1 MRDTE
6 KVEFANALRGIA
18 ALSVIVSHYLWV
30 FWTAPAA
37 VTELTGLST
46 APTPI
51 PAFVG
56 WIQIPHFNWGAF
68 GVALFF
74 LVSGFVI
81 PFSFQTYNRT
91 GFLFGRVFRLFPTY
105 WVGLTTSLIV
115 VAVGCHLFGHSF
127 PHTSREMIVGYAL
140 GLRDV
145 MWVKS
150 VDGIVWTL
158 EIELKFYLICA
169 LIAPWLREGSAKAFI
184 VTIVLFALTMLLG
197 QWLLTAT
204 TTTWFFLALSSPYI
218 LFMFIGV
225 AFNFHYR
232 KKMSTRTAIALTTL
246 LVAMFSCSLHFGF
259 FRAFSLVPSY
269 IAAVTLFVVAYGF
282 SKFAPRIPTV
292 SFWAD
297 ISYPL
302 YVIHAATGYMLMAA
316 MKNIG
321 LPPSATIAIAFRLTT
336 IAAFLIHKYVER
348 PTHRMGQ
355 RIALRLQQR
364 PKSNY
369 SDSDARLEKTT
380 QSI

>member
-1 MRDTE
+1 
-6 KVEFANALRGIA
+6 
-18 ALSVIVSHYLWV
+18 
-30 FWTAPAA
+30 
-37 VTELTGLST
+37 
-46 APTPI
+46 
-51 PAFVG
+51 
-56 WIQIPHFNWGAF
+56 
-68 GVALFF
+68 
-74 LVSGFVI
+74 
-81 PFSFQTYNRT
+81 
-91 GFLFGRVFRLFPTY
+91 
-105 WVGLTTSLIV
+105 
-115 VAVGCHLFGHSF
+115 
-127 PHTSREMIVGYAL
+127 
-140 GLRDV
+140 
-145 MWVKS
+145 
-150 VDGIVWTL
+150 
-158 EIELKFYLICA
+158 
-169 LIAPWLREGSAKAFI
+169 
-184 VTIVLFALTMLLG
+184 
-197 QWLLTAT
+197 
-204 TTTWFFLALSSPYI
+204 
-218 LFMFIGV
+218 MFIGV

-321 LPPSATIAIAFRLTT
+321 LPPSATIAIAFCLTT

-369 SDSDARLEKTT
+369 SNSDARLEKTT
-380 QSI
+380 QSVQLHPYHPGDVAEPADFYVAGNTITISGTPSLGTFAQSTRTGYMEWISNTFSGSATGARYNVATGGGSFVNGGGASYLPGKYPKEIATAWAAVFPEIV